1 LGGSREYLKVVEREG
16 DVFVVM
22 KAQYTHSAASA
33 NNNATNAAKTN
44 TVTVPLNVNAHA
56 YSNNHISTAMTA
68 KNNQNIIP
76 QQPS

>member
-1 LGGSREYLKVVEREG
+1 MKVVEREG

-22 KAQYTHSAASA
+22 KAQYTQSAASV
-33 NNNATNAAKTN
+33 NNNPTNAAKIN
-44 TVTVPLNVNAHA
+44 TVTVSNAPLNVNAHA
-56 YSNNHISTAMTA
+56 YNNNHISTATTA

>member
-1 LGGSREYLKVVEREG
+1 VVERDG

-22 KAQYTHSAASA
+22 KAQYTHSAASV

-44 TVTVPLNVNAHA
+44 AVTVSNAPLNVNAHA
-56 YSNNHISTAMTA
+56 YNNNHISTATTA

>member
-1 LGGSREYLKVVEREG
+1 MKVVEREG

-22 KAQYTHSAASA
+22 KAQYTSA

>member
-1 LGGSREYLKVVEREG
+1 MKVVEREG

-22 KAQYTHSAASA
+22 KAQYTHSAASV

-44 TVTVPLNVNAHA
+44 AVTVNAPLNVNAHA
-56 YSNNHISTAMTA
+56 YNNNHISTATTA

-76 QQPS
+76 QQQA